1 MLTWF
6 FTSEVWPKITHNN
19 SSLVGKSRIAVDD
32 MEANLSVP
40 LIKRTKQFSSLS
52 SCDILVSLES
62 SGVSYL
68 AAWWVFL

>member
-1 MLTWF
+1 M
-6 FTSEVWPKITHNN
+6 WPKITHNN

-40 LIKRTKQFSSLS
+40 LIKRTKQFPSLS